1 MDGPTDDPRAAR
13 LTDRTLWILLT
24 GNALT
29 NTGIGFF
36 LPILPLYMSSRGGDS
51 LLVGLVFSAGI
62 VGQTLSQY
70 PGGWLSDRFGHR
82 PVIVGSSL
90 AYAVVFPLYI
100 LPVPLPWLIVLR
112 FVHMLTAGAY
122 TPAAT
127 AMVAQQGG
135 SRRGRAFA
143 LLRASS
149 MVGIFIGPVFGGL
162 IADVSLTAVFVVGA
176 VVSLAATVMMTRLPA
191 TQGSLPDPDTPST
204 PLRPLRMFVILL
216 PVILLSAPVYAAIG
230 DYDTIWSLYITSK
243 GATPFLVGISFGV
256 YAIPIV
262 LLAGVAGTVAD
273 RWGHLR
279 VGAIST
285 LLLGLF
291 SVLYPLTSSLP
302 VLLTLNLMEGAFT
315 IAGGPALQAAVSDAA
330 PARGQGRAQGVYQ
343 TALLSTQVIG
353 AVAGGALY
361 HWRVDSA
368 FFFIVAACVAGP
380 VAGLALIRARRQSGS
395 RP

>member
-1 MDGPTDDPRAAR
+1 MDPPHEDPQAAR
-13 LTDRTLWILLT
+13 LTDRTLWTLLT

-29 NTGIGFF
+29 NAGIGFF
-36 LPILPLYMSSRGGDS
+36 LPILPLYMSSRGGNS

-70 PGGWLSDRFGHR
+70 PGGWLSDRLGHK

-90 AYAVVFPLYI
+90 AYAIVFPLYI
-100 LPVPLPWLIVLR
+100 LPIPLPWLVALR

-135 SRRGRAFA
+135 ARRGRAFA

-149 MVGIFIGPVFGGL
+149 MVGIFVGPVFGGV
-162 IADVSLTAVFVVGA
+162 IADASLSAVFVVGA

-191 TQGSLPDPDTPST
+191 TQGSIPEPEGSST
-204 PLRPLRMFVILL
+204 SLRPLRILVILL

-243 GATPFLVGISFGV
+243 GATPFLVGLSFGA

-262 LLAGVAGTVAD
+262 LLAAVAGTVAD

-279 VGAIST
+279 VGAVST

-291 SVLYPLTSSLP
+291 SALYPITSSIP
-302 VLLTLNLMEGAFT
+302 LLLALNFMEGAFT
-315 IAGGPALQAAVSDAA
+315 IAGGPALQAAVADAA
-330 PARGQGRAQGVYQ
+330 PPNGQGRAQGVYQ
-343 TALLSTQVIG
+343 TALLSTQVCG
-353 AVAGGALY
+353 AIIGGALY

-368 FFFIVAACVAGP
+368 FFFIVATCVAGP
-380 VAGLALIRARRQSGS
+380 IAGLALAQARR
-395 RP
+395 